1 MWGQRW
7 PHFYYSIAPL
17 WASYTVLMLGLC
29 LKLTIQITLYGN
41 ECRYEIINSELVI
54 SAETVEKPKLQDF
67 KIYNYLILLHTKFEK
82 MPKLG
87 FFDSLA
93 MYDRNFKA
101 KIFTDITM
109 PAKLFVAQILAR

>member
-54 SAETVEKPKLQDF
+54 SAETVQKPKLQDF
-67 KIYNYLILLHTKFEK
+67 K
-82 MPKLG
+82 
-87 FFDSLA
+87 
-93 MYDRNFKA
+93 A
-101 KIFTDITM
+101 KIFTDTTM